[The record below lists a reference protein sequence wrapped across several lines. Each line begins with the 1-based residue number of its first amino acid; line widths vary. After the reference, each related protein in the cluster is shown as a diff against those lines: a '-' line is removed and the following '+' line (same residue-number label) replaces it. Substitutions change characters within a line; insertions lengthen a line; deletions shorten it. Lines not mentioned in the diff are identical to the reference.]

1 MNILVCDVIFREK
14 EEEVEVGKVFIVV
27 RIEDTN
33 HGRES
38 NIVHILQHIKALD
51 ISIYLVESAIQ
62 NHKVSKVRV

>member
-1 MNILVCDVIFREK
+1 LNILVCDVIFREK

-27 RIEDTN
+27 RIEGIN

-38 NIVHILQHIKALD
+38 NIIHILQHIKALD
-51 ISIYLVESAIQ
+51 ISIYLVELAIL

>member
-1 MNILVCDVIFREK
+1 
-14 EEEVEVGKVFIVV
+14 VEVGKVFIVV